1 MKFNEKV
8 KGVLYNIL
16 IFGEIQLLSFVLY
29 LIISAISG
37 DFNWTVE
44 RLTSSLVGT
53 FIQILKLVLL
63 INGGVIFFYVVIFLI
78 LLVKSN

>member
-1 MKFNEKV
+1 MKFNEKE

-44 RLTSSLVGT
+44 RLTSSLAGT

-63 INGGVIFFYVVIFLI
+63 INGGVIFIYVVIFLI

>member
-1 MKFNEKV
+1 MKLDEKQ
-8 KGVLYNIL
+8 KDAFYKIL

-44 RLTSSLVGT
+44 RLTSSLAGT
-53 FIQILKLVLL
+53 FVQILKLVLL
-63 INGGVIFFYVVIFLI
+63 INGGVIFLYVVILLI
-78 LLVKSN
+78 LLLKAN

>member
-1 MKFNEKV
+1 MKFNEKE

-44 RLTSSLVGT
+44 RLTSSLAGT
-53 FIQILKLVLL
+53 FIQILNLVFI
-63 INGGVIFFYVVIFLI
+63 INAIILFVYIVIFLI

>member
-1 MKFNEKV
+1 MKFNEKE

-44 RLTSSLVGT
+44 RLTSSLTGT